1 MRNRVPSTRFVAAKA
16 RLALTFLAAAGSSA
30 SLAQAQQ
37 SVAKAEQPL
46 TRAEFI
52 QQMDAEFRRFDGNS
66 NGTVLPAEIAAAQRK
81 TAEADALRQNQAIF
95 ATLDKDRNGSLSA
108 AEFAGLV
115 SPAAIAVDPAPLMTQ
130 LDTDRDGV
138 ITLVEYRIA
147 TQANF
152 DRIDTDRDGIV
163 TASEMRAARIIR

>member
-1 MRNRVPSTRFVAAKA
+1 MTDYVKFTGLVAAQA
-16 RLALTFLAAAGSSA
+16 RIALLCLAAAGSSA
-30 SLAQAQQ
+30 SLAHSQQ
-37 SVAKAEQPL
+37 SAAKAEQPL
-46 TRAEFI
+46 SRAEFI

-81 TAEADALRQNQAIF
+81 TAEAEALRQNQLIF
-95 ATLDKDRNGSLSA
+95 ATLDKDRNGSVSA

-115 SPAAIAVDPAPLMTQ
+115 NPAAIAVDPAPLMTQ

-138 ITLVEYRIA
+138 VTLVEYRIA